1 MFIYNVHAPQRT
13 FALSH
18 KDGESRTD
26 LFKRIWAK
34 AGLNSEQQDGTGL
47 VYEYEG
53 DRWSL
58 DDDDDVQILLSR
70 FPPSSTP
77 SATLHLTL
85 PQAHAHFAKNSS
97 SVPPPA
103 YSTPASKTKAK
114 SQKSSPSVRSTST
127 KTSANT
133 KSNGQTSSKLSEIV
147 PGAGSKDLGSP
158 VVGGGGPVGLNGSAN
173 VQANTSGNGETT
185 TKIGGNGNGNGNGLG
200 APSLKGKA
208 KSVMSSK
215 SRKSKW
221 GDDDA
226 EPLGDVRKREWE
238 EFHNNNGV
246 RTVVGKVGKVE
257 NVRMLLKSGY
267 RHVYVSRDFAVKNK
281 LVAKNFGMGSFGYTG
296 LKAIGNIP
304 ITVGSRTETHPAY
317 MSEENHFDVILGRA
331 WLEKMAIKIDPL
343 DQTALTY
350 MDSGEPIAC
359 DLVVLKDAKGNVIT
373 IT

>member
-1 MFIYNVHAPQRT
+1 MFIYNIHAPHKT
-13 FALSH
+13 FALSS
-18 KDGESRTD
+18 KDGESRSD
-26 LFKRIWAK
+26 LFGRIWAK
-34 AGLNSEQQDGTGL
+34 SGLNKDQQDGSGL
-47 VYEYEG
+47 VYEFEG

-58 DDDDDVQILLSR
+58 DDDDDLQILLSR

-77 SATLHLTL
+77 SATLHLTT
-85 PQAHAHFAKNSS
+85 PQAHAHFAKSPSS
-97 SVPPPA
+97 AAPPA

-114 SQKSSPSVRSTST
+114 SVKSKSSAAS
-127 KTSANT
+127 TSANT
-133 KSNGQTSSKLSEIV
+133 KANCKSHSGIV

-158 VVGGGGPVGLNGSAN
+158 IMGGGGPTGSNTNGNAN
-173 VQANTSGNGETT
+173 VEVNISGNGETKT
-185 TKIGGNGNGNGNGLG
+185 VIGGT

-215 SRKSKW
+215 SRRSKW

-226 EPLGDVRKREWE
+226 EPMGDVHKRMWE

-246 RTVVGKVGKVE
+246 RTVIGKVGKVE

-281 LVAKNFGMGSFGYTG
+281 LVQKNFGMGSFGYTG
-296 LKAIGNIP
+296 LKAIGSIP
-304 ITVGSRTETHPAY
+304 ITVGTRTESHPAY
-317 MSEENHFDVILGRA
+317 ISEENHFDVILGRT

-350 MDSGEPIAC
+350 MDSGEAIAC